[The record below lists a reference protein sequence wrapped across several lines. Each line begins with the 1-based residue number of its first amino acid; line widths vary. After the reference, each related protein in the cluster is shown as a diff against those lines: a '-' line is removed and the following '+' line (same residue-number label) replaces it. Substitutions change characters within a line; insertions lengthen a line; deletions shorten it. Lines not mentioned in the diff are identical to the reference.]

1 MNYIIGEDRT
11 QMKIESID
19 SYVNEDNEVRV
30 IDKIVDVMDI
40 ESLGFNVGKND
51 TVGRPKF
58 NARDILKLY
67 IYGYF
72 NGIRSSRKLAKQ
84 CVINKE
90 VIWLIKGLAPKYRV
104 IADFRKDNAEAFE
117 AVFKS
122 FVNYCIELDL
132 YGKELIAVDGTKLEA
147 SASKR
152 KHYSKNKLAKMKEL
166 AQSKILEYLYDIE
179 INDNNEIISKDID
192 KDKIVE
198 SIKRLEE
205 KVAYYDDLEA
215 TLIKN
220 DNNEI
225 NLTDSDAKTVKF
237 GAHQGT
243 DVGYNVQSV
252 VDSKN
257 KLIATFEVTNNSAD
271 QGQLY
276 NMSKKAKDIFDCE
289 TIEVLADKGYF
300 DSKDFEKC
308 EKEKIIAYVSKP
320 RYSNSIGDSRY
331 FLDRFRYVENK
342 DIYICPEGK
351 LLECITK
358 KIETKTKRYCNFDA
372 CEQCKNKSK
381 CTTSSKGRTITR
393 TEMEQFAEI
402 ITNRVKNNQAKYSQR
417 QALVEHPFGTL
428 KRSMNFYHLLLRGF
442 SKVRGEI
449 SIAFFSYNLKRVI
462 NILGVKGLLHSLM
475 SLILISMGVV

>member
-1 MNYIIGEDRT
+1 
-11 QMKIESID
+11 
-19 SYVNEDNEVRV
+19 
-30 IDKIVDVMDI
+30 
-40 ESLGFNVGKND
+40 
-51 TVGRPKF
+51 
-58 NARDILKLY
+58 
-67 IYGYF
+67 
-72 NGIRSSRKLAKQ
+72 
-84 CVINKE
+84 
-90 VIWLIKGLAPKYRV
+90 
-104 IADFRKDNAEAFE
+104 
-117 AVFKS
+117 
-122 FVNYCIELDL
+122 
-132 YGKELIAVDGTKLEA
+132 
-147 SASKR
+147 
-152 KHYSKNKLAKMKEL
+152 MKEL
-166 AQSKILEYLYDIE
+166 AQSKILEYLHDIE
-179 INDNNEIISKDID
+179 INNNEIISIDID

-205 KVAYYDDLEA
+205 KVAYYDDLEV

-342 DIYICPEGK
+342 DIYI
-351 LLECITK
+351 
-358 KIETKTKRYCNFDA
+358 FV
-372 CEQCKNKSK
+372 SK
-381 CTTSSKGRTITR
+381 
-393 TEMEQFAEI
+393 E
-402 ITNRVKNNQAKYSQR
+402 NY
-417 QALVEHPFGTL
+417 
-428 KRSMNFYHLLLRGF
+428 
-442 SKVRGEI
+442 
-449 SIAFFSYNLKRVI
+449 
-462 NILGVKGLLHSLM
+462 
-475 SLILISMGVV
+475 